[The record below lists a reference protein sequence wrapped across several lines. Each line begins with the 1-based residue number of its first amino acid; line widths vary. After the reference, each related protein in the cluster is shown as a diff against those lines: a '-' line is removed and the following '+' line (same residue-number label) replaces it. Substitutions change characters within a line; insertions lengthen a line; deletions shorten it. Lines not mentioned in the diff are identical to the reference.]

1 MDHSASKRTGR
12 TVVRGFD
19 DEPDPDAEPDDE
31 DYASVDDMFFAA
43 HARLKHG
50 NWPGATT
57 DDVAGHLRAAL
68 DHEPRSLTNRTVRS
82 APISND
88 ELLAA
93 AKDAHDRRMDL
104 HARYK
109 SPNKIQGD
117 VQAFITRAKAKKG
130 MPEHMVWGRVRSA
143 LVEGSAKNARV
154 SKKIAILRREGMP
167 QKQAI
172 ATALSMERAHRIRDD
187 GSYVRAE
194 SIAEHVIPASPQ
206 DVRKKRIKRKR
217 MYHPHLK
224 QGYRSAWHHKA
235 PGVQHDL
242 QHASNANGP
251 WARLHY
257 GPGGVTDRWRAP
269 GVHETV
275 TSGSVGTGPATAL
288 GATTPAPAANP
299 AQTLAPHVP
308 PLASVRPNWTQA
320 NKQRFAP
327 RSKPRQARIVYRGYS
342 PKV

>member
-1 MDHSASKRTGR
+1 MDG
-12 TVVRGFD
+12 VG
-19 DEPDPDAEPDDE
+19 
-31 DYASVDDMFFAA
+31 
-43 HARLKHG
+43 
-50 NWPGATT
+50 
-57 DDVAGHLRAAL
+57 
-68 DHEPRSLTNRTVRS
+68 
-82 APISND
+82 
-88 ELLAA
+88 
-93 AKDAHDRRMDL
+93 
-104 HARYK
+104 
-109 SPNKIQGD
+109 
-117 VQAFITRAKAKKG
+117 
-130 MPEHMVWGRVRSA
+130 WGRLRLA
-143 LVEGSAKNARV
+143 LG
-154 SKKIAILRREGMP
+154 
-167 QKQAI
+167 
-172 ATALSMERAHRIRDD
+172 
-187 GSYVRAE
+187 
-194 SIAEHVIPASPQ
+194 EHVIPGSPQ

-224 QGYRSAWHHKA
+224 QGYRSEWHHKA

-275 TSGSVGTGPATAL
+275 TSGSVGTGPVTAL